1 MARIVHVACGVAMG
15 LSLLTVLPGCDRPES
30 VETGSV
36 ADAPKRATGVM
47 LRVQVIGDPALADAF
62 VRYQGEWAA
71 RFGGQLKVEQT
82 QLGEDLADDHPP
94 ADVLIYPA
102 PRMGTLAE
110 HDRLMAVRKG
120 VLRGEAYQASD
131 IFPLVR
137 QSAVRWGDRELAMP
151 LGAPVLVLI
160 YRADLFARMG
170 LAPPQTWTAYQQ
182 LLEKLS
188 DPAAGDAAGDR
199 GAIGPPADAPWTA
212 TVEPTVGDWAAHL
225 LLARAAPYA
234 KPADQYST
242 LFDMETM
249 EPLIARPPF
258 VRALSELRQAYRSAR
273 WPHVDPRGASKAL
286 LTGRAAMAITWLSA
300 AGPRATL
307 TADTTLG
314 VVPLPGSKRVFRNR
328 SSQWVSRDVGHDGRV
343 PYVGFAGRV
352 GSVSRSCRNAPT
364 AFRFLAWAGS
374 TEMSRRICAASPA
387 TTLFRYSQSRNAG
400 AWVDPG
406 LSTKVATD
414 YAHAVEDQLVRTNAL
429 TALRIPAVDRYLA
442 ALAEGVQ
449 RVLDDRQPPEQSLA
463 SVADQWRKITAD
475 RGIDRQ
481 KLAYQKSLGL

>member
-1 MARIVHVACGVAMG
+1 MA
-15 LSLLTVLPGCDRPES
+15 VLPGCDRPES

-36 ADAPKRATGVM
+36 AEAPKPATGVT
-47 LRVQVIGDPALADAF
+47 LRVRVIGDPTLADAF
-62 VRYQGEWAA
+62 MRYQGEWAA
-71 RFGGQLKVEQT
+71 RFGGQLKVERSQP
-82 QLGEDLADDHPP
+82 GEDLADDHPP

-102 PRMGTLAE
+102 SRMGTLAE

-120 VLRGEAYQASD
+120 VLRGEAYQAND

-137 QSAVRWGDRELAMP
+137 QCTARWGDRELAMP

-170 LAPPQTWTAYQQ
+170 LAPPETWTAYGR

-199 GAIGPPADAPWTA
+199 EANGSMADPPWIAA
-212 TVEPTVGDWAAHL
+212 VEPTSGVWAAHL

-249 EPLIARPPF
+249 EPLIDRPPF
-258 VRALSELRQAYRSAR
+258 VRALSELRQAYQSVR
-273 WPHVDPRGASKAL
+273 WPRLDPTGAREAL
-286 LTGRAAMAITWLSA
+286 LTGRTAMAITWLSA
-300 AGPRATL
+300 ARPHATV
-307 TADTTLG
+307 TADTALA
-314 VVPLPGSKRVFRNR
+314 VVPLPGSKRVFRSR
-328 SSQWVSRDVGHDGRV
+328 SGEWASRDAGRNGRV

-374 TEMSRRICAASPA
+374 TEMSSRICAASPA
-387 TTLFRYSQSRNAG
+387 TTLFRYSQSGSAG

-406 LSTKVATD
+406 LSTKTVTD

-429 TALRIPAVDRYLA
+429 TALRIPAADQYLA
-442 ALAEGVQ
+442 ALAEGVR
-449 RVLDDRQPPEQSLA
+449 RVLDDRQPPEQSLT

-481 KLAYQKSLGL
+481 KLAYQKNLGLGNGN